1 MKMYGENKSSER
13 HSSSHHH
20 IIKLEMIPCSDGV
33 LHPLAELQEFFSV
46 VLVFFMKQAAEF
58 AFSCTVPYQQNN
70 IFVSACRN

>member
-1 MKMYGENKSSER
+1 
-13 HSSSHHH
+13 
-20 IIKLEMIPCSDGV
+20 MIPCSDGV